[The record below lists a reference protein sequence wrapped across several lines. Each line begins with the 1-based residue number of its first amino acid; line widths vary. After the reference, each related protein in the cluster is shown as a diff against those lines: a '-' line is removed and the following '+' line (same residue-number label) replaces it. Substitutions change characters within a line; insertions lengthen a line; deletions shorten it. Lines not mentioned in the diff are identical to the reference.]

1 MSESIEKTPGL
12 AKLDPVIK
20 EINDALGVDDLAQP
34 AGYTP
39 PKYWIAGGALT
50 AAMTGQKINDFD
62 IFSPDPELVIAK
74 LTEAIGYHTFQCD
87 DFTNLCVDGHRVQVI
102 TKYKPKT
109 PEELFSTFDFTIC
122 KASYDGVTMCVHDRF
137 WQDLATKRLVLDEN
151 ILFPLKTLERIGK
164 YCQRGYQACPVG
176 LLALAKSIHSLT
188 IDWDNPNENQL
199 SYYPD
204 GTVRFTGID

>member
-1 MSESIEKTPGL
+1 VS
-12 AKLDPVIK
+12 A
-20 EINDALGVDDLAQP
+20 
-34 AGYTP
+34 

-50 AAMTGQKINDFD
+50 AAMSGDKINDYD

-74 LTEAIGYHTFQCD
+74 LKEAIGYWTFQCD
-87 DFTNLCVDGHRVQVI
+87 DFTNFCVDGYRVQVI

-109 PEELFSTFDFTIC
+109 PQELFSTFDFTIC
-122 KASYDGVTMCVHDRF
+122 KASYDGVTMCMHDRF

-164 YCQRGYQACPVG
+164 YCGRGYSACSVG
-176 LLALAKSIHSLT
+176 LLALAKSIHALT